1 MFDSRKPRIQ
11 TASPREF
18 SGYSAS
24 QQRPRSPGGRSQ
36 GAQEIKSYT
45 TRTESATQQ
54 TKRERAGVI
63 QQYGL
68 FEQIEIE
75 NFPRPCISIWCYFVV
90 SVSNLWNSFKTVHD
104 VSPDSEESC
113 VDCFMAYSI
122 SFIKT
127 YILQSVYD
135 NVLNFNRSKRPK
147 QK

>member
-75 NFPRPCISIWCYFVV
+75 NFPRPCISIWCYYVV
-90 SVSNLWNSFKTVHD
+90 AVSNLWNSFKTVHD
-104 VSPDSEESC
+104 ISPDSEESR

-127 YILQSVYD
+127 YILQSV
-135 NVLNFNRSKRPK
+135 
-147 QK
+147 